1 MKIVFH
7 ALDLDTKADYEIPDN
22 WTIVDIALLVNSF
35 KITPYFFVEVGA
47 SWKRYYINGEI
58 NRKPSK
64 DFQQCGI
71 PCIISFDQGRTVF
84 AFNDEDEQ
92 LMIHQLVF

>member
-7 ALDLDTKADYEIPDN
+7 GLDLDTKADYEIPDN
-22 WTIVDIALLVNSF
+22 WTIIDIALLISNF
-35 KITPYFFVEVGA
+35 KTAPYFFVETDA

-58 NRKPSK
+58 NNKPSK
-64 DFQQCGI
+64 DFQQCGMART
-71 PCIISFDQGRTVF
+71 ISFDQGRTVF

-92 LMIHQLVF
+92 LIIH